1 MRKWLKIAL
10 VICTLIGVVAVFVK
24 ASEQEAKKQPNLPQI
39 SIHVDSENAFLT
51 EQELLTRLKMDRLIF
66 DGQTNEQLKIDLIE
80 AKISEM
86 EEVKS
91 VRVFRDIGKKWYIKI
106 ELRKPIARIFNIYGD
121 SFYLDEDGFTMNR
134 SELHTARTL
143 VFSGNIKDDYSRQSV
158 DDIINNDS
166 LKSIRKLDDIYRIS
180 NYVCNDPLLQKL
192 IGQVYLENDGDFVLV
207 PLIGDQ
213 KIVFGTAYSEE
224 EVKEKFKRLKIFYRE
239 AIPFEGWSKYNE
251 ISVKYDGQ
259 IVCRKRGE

>member
-1 MRKWLKIAL
+1 
-10 VICTLIGVVAVFVK
+10 
-24 ASEQEAKKQPNLPQI
+24 
-39 SIHVDSENAFLT
+39 
-51 EQELLTRLKMDRLIF
+51 
-66 DGQTNEQLKIDLIE
+66 
-80 AKISEM
+80 
-86 EEVKS
+86 
-91 VRVFRDIGKKWYIKI
+91 
-106 ELRKPIARIFNIYGD
+106 
-121 SFYLDEDGFTMNR
+121 
-134 SELHTARTL
+134 
-143 VFSGNIKDDYSRQSV
+143 
-158 DDIINNDS
+158 
-166 LKSIRKLDDIYRIS
+166 
-180 NYVCNDPLLQKL
+180 LQKL

>member
-10 VICTLIGVVAVFVK
+10 VVCIFIGVIIVFVK
-24 ASEQEAKKQPNLPQI
+24 ASELEAKKQPNLPQI

-86 EEVKS
+86 EEVKT
-91 VRVFRDIGKKWYIKI
+91 VRVYRDIGKKWYIKI

-134 SELHTARTL
+134 SDLHTARTL

-158 DDIINNDS
+158 ADIINNDS

-192 IGQVYLENDGDFVLV
+192 ISQVYLEKDGDFVLV

-213 KIVFGTAYSEE
+213 KIVFGTAYSVE
-224 EVKEKFKRLKIFYRE
+224 EVKEKFKRLKIFYKE
-239 AIPFEGWSKYNE
+239 AIPYEGWAKYNE

>member
-10 VICTLIGVVAVFVK
+10 VVGIFIGVIVVFIK
-24 ASEQEAKKQPNLPQI
+24 ASEQEAKTQPNLPQI
-39 SIHVDSENAFLT
+39 AIHVDSENAFLT
-51 EQELLTRLKMDRLIF
+51 EQELINRLKMDRLIYE
-66 DGQTNEQLKIDLIE
+66 GQTNETLKIDLIE
-80 AKISEM
+80 AKIAAM
-86 EEVKS
+86 EEVKT
-91 VRVFRDIGKKWYIKI
+91 VRVYRDIGKKWYIKI
-106 ELRKPIARIFNIYGD
+106 ELRKPIARIFTIYGE
-121 SFYLDEDGFTMNR
+121 SYYLDEDGFTMNR

-143 VFSGNIKDDYSRQSV
+143 VFSGNIKDDFNRESV
-158 DDIINNDS
+158 ADIINNDS

-180 NYVCNDPLLQKL
+180 NYVCKDPLLLKL
-192 IGQVYLENDGDFVLV
+192 IGQVYLEKDGDFVLV

-224 EVKEKFKRLKIFYRE
+224 EVKEKFKRLKIFYKE
-239 AIPFEGWSKYNE
+239 AIPYEGWVKYSE